1 MRSALISILILLVLA
16 PVSLACTTFCI
27 ARNGEAIFGRNY
39 DFEIGQGY
47 VMTNRRGVAK
57 TSMAGS
63 LSWMSRYASV
73 TFNQWG
79 REFPM
84 DGMNEAGL
92 VVALMWLDGSVYP
105 KDERPPLRVLEWI
118 QYNLDN
124 HATVADLLAHI
135 NETRIAGGTPL
146 HYLVS
151 DASGDAA
158 TIEFLNGELVVHR
171 GASLPSAVLANDTY
185 TQSVSHL
192 QQFSGFGGSRPTPSS
207 AGSLDRFA
215 RASMMIRTGNP
226 SVDRAFEILSSVAQR
241 GSTRWSVVYDST
253 RKELS
258 WTSDRNTRRR
268 TLRFSEL
275 QLDCTSEAKMLDVHA
290 DLAGDV
296 ATHLEPYSAQ
306 RNRDL
311 VLSSYASTSFTRNT
325 PLHFA
330 EAEAAHAERLGC
342 PGPRRR
348 STRK

>member
-1 MRSALISILILLVLA
+1 MRSVFIAILTVLVLA
-16 PVSLACTTFCI
+16 PASLACTTFCM
-27 ARNGEAIFGRNY
+27 ARNGEAIYGRNY

-47 VMTNRRGVAK
+47 VMTNRRGLAK

-124 HATVADLLAHI
+124 HATVAELLTHI
-135 NETRIAGGTPL
+135 GSTRIAGSTPL
-146 HYLVS
+146 HYLVA
-151 DASGDAA
+151 DATGDSA

-171 GASLPSAVLANDTY
+171 GATVLANDTY
-185 TQSVSHL
+185 ARSLSHL

-215 RASMMIRTGNP
+215 RASMMIRAGDA
-226 SVDRAFEILSSVAQR
+226 SVDRAFEILNSVAQR
-241 GSTRWSVVYDST
+241 GSTRWSVVYDAA
-253 RKELS
+253 RREIA

-268 TLRFSEL
+268 TLRLAEL
-275 QLDCTSEAKMLDVHA
+275 QLDCSSEAKMLDVHA
-290 DLAGDV
+290 DVAGD
-296 ATHLEPYSAQ
+296 ATPHFEIYSAQ

-311 VLSSYASTSFTRNT
+311 VLSSYSSTSFTRNT
-325 PLHFA
+325 PLHYA
-330 EAEAAHAERLGC
+330 EAEAAHAERFGC

-348 STRK
+348 ATRK

>member
-1 MRSALISILILLVLA
+1 MRSVIIAILIVLSLA
-16 PVSLACTTFCI
+16 PTALACTTFCM
-27 ARNGEAIFGRNY
+27 ARNGEALYGRNY

-47 VMTNRRGVAK
+47 VMTNRRGLAK

-118 QYNLDN
+118 QYNLDS
-124 HATVADLLAHI
+124 HATVAELLTHI
-135 NETRIAGGTPL
+135 GATRIAGSTPL
-146 HYLVS
+146 HYLVA
-151 DASGDAA
+151 DATGDSA

-171 GASLPSAVLANDTY
+171 GASVLANDTY
-185 TQSVSHL
+185 ARSLSHL
-192 QQFSGFGGSRPTPSS
+192 QQFSGFGGTRSTPSS

-215 RASMMIRTGNP
+215 RASMMIRAGDA
-226 SVDRAFEILSSVAQR
+226 SVDRAFEILNSVAQR
-241 GSTRWSVVYDST
+241 GATRWSVVYDAA
-253 RKELS
+253 RREIA

-268 TLRFSEL
+268 TLRLADL
-275 QLDCTSEAKMLDVHA
+275 QLDCNSEAKMLDVHA
-290 DLAGDV
+290 DVTGDV
-296 ATHLEPYSAQ
+296 APHLESYSAQ

-311 VLSSYASTSFTRNT
+311 VLSSYSSTSFTRNT
-325 PLHFA
+325 PLHYA
-330 EAEAAHAERLGC
+330 EAEAAHAERFGC

-348 STRK
+348 ATRK